1 MTPNSLNWRGQ
12 ALSLLAGAAVPLS
25 LAPFNYWPIAIIALV
40 IFAHSLIGLKG
51 KQALQKSF
59 FFGLGYYGSGASWV
73 FVSIYSFGS
82 TPMPLALSMTALFVA
97 FLALM
102 FSLPWYFSHA
112 LNRRQSNHWTMPLNF
127 AALWVLNEWLRS
139 WILTGF
145 PWLYI
150 GYGHLDTPLAGW
162 APITGIFGLGLILA
176 FSAAWIARLATLK
189 SENQTLTPHLLSG
202 LLVIALWS
210 GGAVLRDKDWTQ
222 ANGDPISVGMVQ
234 PNIPQNLKWAD
245 HFREPTLDRLR
256 TLSENIWSNDWVI
269 WPEAAVPILYHE
281 AGPFLLEMDARA
293 QHENTALITGI
304 LYDDHQQRK
313 YFNSI
318 LGLGKAQG
326 LYHKQRLVPFGEYV
340 PLERWLRGLIA
351 FFDLPTSVIHR
362 GPSGQQG
369 LLAGNYKIAPSI
381 CYEIVYPGLVSDAAA
396 QSDVL
401 LTISNDAWFGH
412 SIGPLQ
418 HMEMA
423 QMRALETGRY
433 LIRSTNNGLSGIVDT
448 KGKLIEKSE
457 QFKMQTL
464 SGQVI
469 PMKGLTPFLR
479 WGSSPVIILSL
490 FIFGIGFWR
499 NKKYRKKSIQ
509 K

>member
-1 MTPNSLNWRGQ
+1 MNTSILNWRGQ
-12 ALSLLAGAAVPLS
+12 LLSLVAGAAIPLS
-25 LAPFNYWPIAIIALV
+25 LAPFNYWPIAVISLA
-40 IFAHSLIGLKG
+40 IFAHSLIGSSG
-51 KQALQKSF
+51 HQALKNSF
-59 FFGLGYYGSGASWV
+59 LFGLGYYGSGASWV

-82 TPMPLALSMTALFVA
+82 TPLALALLMTALFVI
-97 FLALM
+97 FLALL
-102 FSLPWYFSHA
+102 FSLPWYFSHS
-112 LNRRQSNHWTMPLNF
+112 LNRRQANHWTMPLNF
-127 AALWVLNEWLRS
+127 AVLWVLNEWLRS
-139 WILTGF
+139 WVLTGF

-162 APITGIFGLGLILA
+162 APVTGIFGLGLILA
-176 FSAAWIARLATLK
+176 FSAAWLARLIKLK
-189 SENQTLTPHLLSG
+189 TEKQTLTTHLLAG
-202 LLVIALWS
+202 LLVVALWS
-210 GGAVLRDKDWTQ
+210 GGDVLRNKAWTQ
-222 ANGDPISVGMVQ
+222 VNGEAITVGMVQ

-256 TLSENIWSNDWVI
+256 SLSENLWVNYWVI

-293 QHENTALITGI
+293 QQEGSALITGI
-304 LYDDHQQRK
+304 LYDDHQQKK

-318 LGLGKAQG
+318 LGLGKAMG

-351 FFDLPTSVIHR
+351 FFDLPTSVIHK
-362 GPSGQQG
+362 GPGRQQG
-369 LLAGNYKIAPSI
+369 LLAGDYKIAPSI
-381 CYEIVYPGLVSDAAA
+381 CYEIVYPGLVSIGAS

-469 PMKGLTPFLR
+469 PMTGLTPFLK
-479 WGSSPVIILSL
+479 WGSAPVIAFSF
-490 FIFGIGFWR
+490 FIFGLNFWR
-499 NKKYRKKSIQ
+499 NKKSRN
-509 K
+509 